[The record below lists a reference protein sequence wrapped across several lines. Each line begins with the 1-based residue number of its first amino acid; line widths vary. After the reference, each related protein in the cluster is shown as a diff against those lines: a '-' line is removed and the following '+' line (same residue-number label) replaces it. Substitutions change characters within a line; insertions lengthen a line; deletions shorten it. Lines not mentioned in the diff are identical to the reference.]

1 MIKLIV
7 FCTRTIVAIVLTIV
21 ALLMTSCK
29 YDIDLGNGI
38 DGSGNV
44 ITEKRTTNETF
55 TKIEVNRGIEVIV
68 SQSND
73 VKVEV
78 EADDNIAK
86 HITTKVK
93 NGVLEISTDES
104 IDSAEAM
111 IVRVSMPTITG
122 LEATSGSDLRS
133 ENTLKGTAIKVK
145 TSSGSEAEVTLE
157 YDSVDSE
164 STSGSQLTLLG
175 KALKLRTA
183 SSSGSEIN
191 AGSMLSNEINSESS
205 SGSTTT
211 VYPLVNLSARASSGS
226 SINYHGTPKKVT
238 EEETSGGD
246 VSKN

>member
-7 FCTRTIVAIVLTIV
+7 FCTRTIVAIVLTLV

-44 ITEKRTTNETF
+44 ITEKRTVNETF

-68 SQSND
+68 SQSSD

-78 EADDNIAK
+78 EADDNIVK

-111 IVRVSMPTITG
+111 IVRVSMPTING
-122 LEATSGSDLRS
+122 LEATSGSNLRS

-157 YDSVDSE
+157 YETVDSE

-175 KALKLRTA
+175 KALKLRTS

-191 AGSMLSNEINSESS
+191 AGSMLSNEISSESS

-211 VYPLVNLSARASSGS
+211 VYPLVNLSASASSGS